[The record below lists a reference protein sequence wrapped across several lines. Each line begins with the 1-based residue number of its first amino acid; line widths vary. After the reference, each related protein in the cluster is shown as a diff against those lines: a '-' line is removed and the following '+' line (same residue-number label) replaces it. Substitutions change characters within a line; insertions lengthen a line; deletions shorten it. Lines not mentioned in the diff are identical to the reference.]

1 MPCECLLITGCMA
14 WIACESSFFKL
25 VVFHEPRHHA
35 REAAQFF
42 NNNVISCFLVV
53 TDKLHVISSA
63 GLFCGLWLLW
73 NTVQTC
79 FLNFWPSLEHLWS
92 EIRKIDQK
100 KQKQKIA
107 KVWHRR
113 TLLVW
118 WYTFYD
124 FQSRA
129 LLFDIGLFSELYI
142 GSRAASMDVGV
153 SCDYLGSRAVVISRE
168 SLPPEYSRNTPK
180 KWACS
185 RVI

>member
-1 MPCECLLITGCMA
+1 MSPDTMLEKQPSSLI
-14 WIACESSFFKL
+14 I
-25 VVFHEPRHHA
+25 
-35 REAAQFF
+35 
-42 NNNVISCFLVV
+42 VISCFLVF

-63 GLFCGLWLLW
+63 RLFCGLWLLW

-118 WYTFYD
+118 QYTFYD

-129 LLFDIGLFSELYI
+129 LLFDIRLFSELYI

-153 SCDYLGSRAVVISRE
+153 LCDYLGSRAVVISRE